1 MNKIKEQEKTCNF
14 IKIYNSLN
22 YSEDLLKKVVG

>member
-14 IKIYNSLN
+14 IKTLIHTINS
-22 YSEDLLKKVVG
+22 EELLKKVVG